1 MAVTKR
7 VYLGLLLSTLL
18 APAQNISSSIS
29 GSVVDQTNA
38 ILAGAKIEAIESL
51 TGFERE
57 TLTNDR
63 GFFNFPD
70 LKPGAYSIR
79 INTPGFKRYE
89 QTGLNISS
97 GEQRNL
103 GSIRLNVGETTESIT
118 VSAETAPVQLGSSER
133 SGTLS
138 GKELGEMALKGR
150 DFFDAV
156 GLMAGVV
163 DVSDNRD
170 APGSD
175 SVGGLHIAGGRSAS
189 KNVTIDGVT
198 NLDTGS
204 NGSLHNAPGI
214 DSIGEVRVLMSNYA
228 AEYGRNS
235 GGSITVITKGGG
247 KKFHGSVG
255 YFYRH
260 ESLSANDYFNNRNG
274 IQRPNYRYNIGSYS
288 LSGPIYIPGKFN
300 SSKSKLFF
308 FWSQEFQKQLQVNGA
323 ARTVRVPTALEREG
337 NYSQSLDQGGTLIRV
352 FDPLANQTQFP
363 GNIIPANRIH
373 PTGRKVL
380 DLFPL
385 PNFVDPQP
393 SRRNQWNYISNLSG
407 DFIRHSEV
415 ARIDYAARKNMQT
428 YLRLNNSFEDQAPAY
443 GLWVNGSINYPLT
456 PIIYQRPGRGATL
469 FNTFTI
475 SPTFFAET
483 IFGVS
488 QNKLFFYPKNEAA
501 VRRADT
507 GVNITQWN
515 PELNPEGFIP
525 NMTFTSVPNY
535 ANPSLNNGT
544 PYYNSNTIFS
554 LVQNFSKIWQTHS
567 IKFGVYLERTRKDQ
581 SASVATRGTISFN
594 RDRNSPVDTNY
605 AYSNALIGSFNSYT
619 EATARPQGQYRF
631 TNFEFFLQDAW
642 RVNRRFLLDYG
653 LRFYVDA
660 PQYDARSQ
668 LAAFDPRVYD
678 PAKAP
683 VLLRPTLVGSTRRAL
698 DPSTGRTYP
707 EGFIGTYAP
716 GVGNP
721 SEGMVV
727 GGVNGAPRGLYTQA
741 PIYLSPRIG
750 LAWDPFGHQRTAI
763 RVGAGMY
770 YDRIQGNPS
779 MGLLANPPTIFNPTV
794 YYGTFDT
801 LAQTEGAGILAPS
814 ATITSLIGRQTPPT
828 TYNWSLSVQQQWT
841 RTWMM
846 DVSYV
851 GSASN
856 YLLWKRNINPVPF
869 RANHLDLNPQN
880 RDLTITASARP
891 IPANFLRPYA
901 GYGNIDLFEF
911 ASNANYHSLQ
921 FTTGQRLRSGITW
934 NFAYTFSKALGTAST
949 DTTEISSF
957 WSPRERNYGPLNFDR
972 THVLNFRYTM
982 NIPHLGKRLQNRYI
996 GAFTDGWQF
1005 LGITRAQS
1013 GAPFTPTYNLITGVD
1028 IVGTPDETARPNIL
1042 DPNAPLGQRFVA
1054 PVRGEIGNVGTNT
1067 MRHPGWM
1074 NWDISVYRD
1083 VRFREGKT
1091 LTLRLETY
1099 NTFNHPQFS
1108 TVLNSAR
1115 FNTAGST
1122 EQLDPV
1128 FLEPTAARSP
1138 RRVQLAL
1145 RFQF

>member
-1 MAVTKR
+1 MKR
-7 VYLGLLLSTLL
+7 GLLVIAL
-18 APAQNISSSIS
+18 AAATAFSQNISCSLSGTIS
-29 GSVVDQTNA
+29 DPSAAV
-38 ILAGAKIEAIESL
+38 LAGAIVEVTESQ
-51 TGFERE
+51 TGFQRE
-57 TLTNDR
+57 VVSNER

-70 LKPGAYSIR
+70 LKPGLYSIR
-79 INTPGFKRYE
+79 INVPGFKRYQQE
-89 QTGLNISS
+89 GMQISS
-97 GEQRNL
+97 GEQRSL
-103 GSIRLNVGETTESIT
+103 GTIRLTIGETSESVT
-118 VSAETAPVQLGSSER
+118 VSAESAPVQLGSSER
-133 SGTLS
+133 SGVLS

-204 NGSLHNAPGI
+204 NGSLHNTPGL

-247 KKFHGSVG
+247 KKFHGSAG
-255 YFYRH
+255 YYYRH
-260 ESLSANDYFNNRNG
+260 EALSANDYFNNRNG
-274 IQRPNYRYNIGSYS
+274 IERPAYRYDIGSYTF
-288 LSGPIYIPGKFN
+288 SGPIYWPGKFN
-300 SSKSKLFF
+300 KNRSKLFF

-323 ARTVRVPTALEREG
+323 ARTVRVPTALERGG
-337 NYSQSLDQGGTLIRV
+337 NFSQSLDQGGRLIPV
-352 FDPLANQTQFP
+352 YDPTAGQTVFP
-363 GNIIPANRIH
+363 GNIIPASRFH
-373 PTGRKVL
+373 PVGRKVL

-407 DFIRHSEV
+407 DFVRHSEV
-415 ARIDYAARKNMQT
+415 ARVDYAARKNMQT
-428 YLRLNNSFEDQAPAY
+428 YLRINNSFEDQAPAY

-456 PIIYQRPGRGATL
+456 PIVYQRPGRGATL

-483 IFGVS
+483 ILGVS

-501 VRRADT
+501 VRRKDT
-507 GVNITQWN
+507 GVDIAQWN

-525 NMTFTSVPNY
+525 NMTFSSVPNY

-567 IKFGVYLERTRKDQ
+567 FKFGVYVERTRKDQ
-581 SASVATRGTISFN
+581 SASVATRGSISFD

-619 EATARPQGQYRF
+619 EASARPQGQYRF
-631 TNFEFFLQDAW
+631 TNFEFFAQDAW
-642 RVNRRFLLDYG
+642 RVNRRLLLDYG
-653 LRFYVDA
+653 LRFYMDA

-668 LAAFDPRVYD
+668 LASFDPRTYD
-678 PAKAP
+678 PALAP
-683 VLLRPTLVGSTRRAL
+683 LLLRPHLIAGRRVAI
-698 DPSTGRTYP
+698 DPSSGRTFP

-721 SEGMVV
+721 SEGMIV
-727 GGVNGAPRGLYTQA
+727 GGRDGAPKGNYSQA
-741 PIYLSPRIG
+741 PLYLAPRIG
-750 LAWDPFGHQRTAI
+750 LAWDPFGKQRTAI
-763 RVGAGMY
+763 RVGGGMY

-779 MGLLANPPTIFNPTV
+779 MGLLANPPTIFNPSV

-801 LAQTEGAGILAPS
+801 LAETRNAGILAPS
-814 ATITSLIGRQTPPT
+814 ATVTSLIGRQTPPT
-828 TYNWSLSVQQQWT
+828 TYNWSFALQQQWT

-846 DVSYV
+846 EASYV
-851 GSASN
+851 GSVSN
-856 YLLWKRNINPVPF
+856 HQLWQRNINPVPF

-880 RDLTITASARP
+880 RDLTITTSARP
-891 IPANFLRPYA
+891 LPANFLRPYQ
-901 GYGNIDLFEF
+901 GYGNINLFEF
-911 ASNANYHSLQ
+911 SSNANYHALQ
-921 FTTGQRLRSGITW
+921 FSSGQRLRNGMTW
-934 NFAYTFSKALGTAST
+934 NLAYTFSKALGTAST
-949 DTTEISSF
+949 DTTSVSSF
-957 WSPRERNYGPLNFDR
+957 WAPRERNYGPLSFDR
-972 THVLNFRYTM
+972 NHVFNFRYTM
-982 NIPHLGKRLQNRYI
+982 DVPRLGRRLQKPKL
-996 GAFTDGWQF
+996 GLMTDGWQF
-1005 LGITRAQS
+1005 AGITRAQS
-1013 GAPFTPTYNLITGVD
+1013 GAPFTPAYNLITGVD
-1028 IVGTPDETARPNIL
+1028 IVGTPNETARPNIVN
-1042 DPNAPLGQRFVA
+1042 PGGAPEERFAA

-1067 MRHPGWM
+1067 MRGPGWL
-1074 NWDISVYRD
+1074 NWDISLFRD
-1083 VRFREGKT
+1083 IRFREGRS
-1091 LTLRLETY
+1091 LNLRLETY

-1108 TVLNSAR
+1108 SLLTSAR
-1115 FNTAGST
+1115 FDTAGST
-1122 EQLDPV
+1122 QQLDPV
-1128 FLEPTAARSP
+1128 FLQPTAARSP

-1145 RFQF
+1145 RFQW